1 MQILTIF
8 IHCMLQNFHIE
19 KVKGINEFIWTH
31 LSCIALDAL
40 SWSLR
45 TSKCTWRAYLV
56 KYNASSVAVSPPPTT
71 ARTCPLK
78 SGDAPSQIAQALI
91 PRLQNSSSRGK
102 LSLLAVAPV
111 ATITLWHFTWRKMKT
126 RKFHY
131 YKNHVII
138 YQDWKWGLNCNRS
151 SKELSGRDNLKANP
165 YLHESW
171 DTLFQHIQGISYS
184 FFIQSISFNQVYIK
198 RKLLAKANTNKTV

>member
-1 MQILTIF
+1 MILCLNYIQIYA
-8 IHCMLQNFHIE
+8 
-19 KVKGINEFIWTH
+19 INNKQYGPAYDIYKCKTWKFNKILAN

-71 ARTCPLK
+71 ARTCPLN
-78 SGDAPSQIAQALI
+78 SGDAPSQIAHALI

-111 ATITLWHFTWRKMKT
+111 A
-126 RKFHY
+126 
-131 YKNHVII
+131 
-138 YQDWKWGLNCNRS
+138 
-151 SKELSGRDNLKANP
+151 
-165 YLHESW
+165 
-171 DTLFQHIQGISYS
+171 
-184 FFIQSISFNQVYIK
+184 
-198 RKLLAKANTNKTV
+198 